1 MSLLQ
6 KDAGPPSE
14 PSQALSLDAAFFGAS
29 PVPRL
34 RWLVRLRWV
43 ALCAVIAGLGV
54 AALLRLPFVSAPP
67 VIAAVAV
74 GAIYNLWFTLRLSRA
89 GARPF
94 PFELQLHAVAD
105 VGALTLLL
113 LSCGGIRN
121 PICMFYGFHV
131 VLGAM
136 LGFIP
141 GALLSACVGGC
152 GVLLVVLAERAG
164 LLLSAPLTDP
174 PLWLFAAASSLNIL
188 SLGYFALGALRI
200 LRQEQDRAVRS
211 SRLLLTGL
219 DTLHVGMELVG
230 PDGRLLLRNRQA
242 EAIHPCPDGRWRPPP
257 GLPEDLGRPGAGG
270 GGPYRFAHADPER
283 GEPRIYEIV
292 PLSGWDARLLAFLY
306 VDRTESTVDEQRAI
320 MMERLASLGRAMQSV
335 AHELN
340 TPLSSIQTLAVD
352 LSHGEH
358 GPDEAES
365 ISLIIDEARRC
376 GEITRELLASARPQ
390 EAQPS
395 LRVHTLLRDVVRRAV
410 RLTYGK
416 SGLAGVTLGGDLMA
430 SCVTDS
436 DRLLQI
442 LVNLLQNARD
452 ASGAAA
458 AVQVTLSQGAAGAV
472 IEVRD
477 HGPGLPEAVRGRLFT
492 PFLTTKPPGQGTGL
506 GLYTCARLARQLEA
520 ELTIA
525 DAPGGGV
532 VARLVLPCSPI
543 APKIGA
549 EEAPPA

>member
-1 MSLLQ
+1 MSIDTSL
-6 KDAGPPSE
+6 AP
-14 PSQALSLDAAFFGAS
+14 ALDAAFFGAS
-29 PVPRL
+29 PVLRL

-43 ALCAVIAGLGV
+43 ALGAVIVGLCV

-74 GAIYNLWFTLRLSRA
+74 GAIYNLWFTLRLQRA

-141 GALLSACVGGC
+141 GALLSAGVGGC
-152 GVLLVVLAERAG
+152 GVLLVALAERAG
-164 LLLSAPLTDP
+164 LLLSPPLTAP
-174 PLWLFAAASSLNIL
+174 PPWLFVAAASLNIL
-188 SLGYFALGALRI
+188 GLGYFALGALRI

-242 EAIHPCPDGRWRPPP
+242 EAIHPCPDGQWRPPP
-257 GLPEDLGRPGAGG
+257 GLPEDLGRPGRPESERP
-270 GGPYRFAHADPER
+270 GPYRFAHADPER

-320 MMERLASLGRAMQSV
+320 MLERLASLGRAMQSV

-376 GEITRELLASARPQ
+376 GEITREILASARPQ
-390 EAQPS
+390 EAQRS

-410 RLTYGK
+410 RLTYGSK
-416 SGLAGVTLGGDLMA
+416 SGLTGVTVTGDLNA

-452 ASGAAA
+452 ASAAA
-458 AVQVTLSQGAAGAV
+458 AGDRGVQVTLSQGPAGAAV
-472 IEVRD
+472 EVRD
-477 HGPGLPEAVRGRLFT
+477 HGPGLPAEVRARLFT

-506 GLYTCARLARQLEA
+506 GLYTCARIARQLEA

-525 DAPGGGV
+525 DAPSGGV
-532 VARLVLPCSPI
+532 VARLVLPCSSN
-543 APKIGA
+543 ASKIGA
-549 EEAPPA
+549 EEAISP